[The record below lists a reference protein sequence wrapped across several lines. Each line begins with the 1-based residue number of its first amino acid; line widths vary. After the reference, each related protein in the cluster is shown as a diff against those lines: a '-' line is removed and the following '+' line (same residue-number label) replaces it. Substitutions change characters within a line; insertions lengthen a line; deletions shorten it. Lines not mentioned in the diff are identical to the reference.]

1 VNNTFSDE
9 EARIFTLDGNPV
21 PSVTGVLKAEGFID
35 DTWFTEQG
43 ADNGTR
49 RHLVTYL
56 YAIDDLVEDS
66 IDESDR
72 PYLNAF
78 IDLLNV
84 TGAKPI
90 PELMEK
96 RRFNLTWRY
105 CGRPDLPVIFQGR
118 KEIWDLKMSP
128 NELSWHKFQGGGY
141 IGLFDDIFHAR
152 CAYLQA
158 NGKFKLSKT
167 VYGRKDREDF
177 LSILRTYQIRRNM

>member
-1 VNNTFSDE
+1 MDNV
-9 EARIFTLDGNPV
+9 V
-21 PSVTGVLKAEGFID
+21 YPSVTEILQKENFID
-35 DTWFTEQG
+35 TNWFTPEG
-43 ADNGTR
+43 AENGER
-49 RHLVTYL
+49 RHRVAYL

-66 IDESDR
+66 IDDSDR

-78 IDLLNV
+78 VDLLNV

-128 NELSWHKFQGGGY
+128 NELAWHAAQIGGY
-141 IGLFDDIFHAR
+141 LGLFDDIHHGR
-152 CAYLQA
+152 CAYLMK
-158 NGKFKLSKT
+158 NGKFKLSNK
-167 VYGRKDREDF
+167 VYGRKEREDF
-177 LSILRTYQIRRNM
+177 LTILRAHQLREVYGHK